1 MVVVYRHI
9 NLDSNKVF
17 YVGIG
22 TEKRAY
28 DYKSR
33 STAWKTQADISNIE
47 TEILLECET
56 REQAYKKE
64 IEFIQLYGR
73 LDKGTGT
80 LVNRTDGGGWLKGAI
95 WSLERT
101 KKYSDN
107 AKSRGTLKK
116 WQEENGPAVKGKK
129 LPKQKQEH
137 IEVRV
142 DGIKKAWQSKTQE
155 ERNQQVALF
164 INNNPSYKVQNCEY
178 CRRDIQGASAFK
190 RFHGE
195 NCKQN
200 KNKNN

>member
-33 STAWKTQADISNIE
+33 SAAWKNQADSSNIE
-47 TEILLECET
+47 TEILFECET
-56 REQAYKKE
+56 RDEAYRKE
-64 IEFIQLYGR
+64 IEFIKLYGR

-80 LVNRTDGGGWLKGAI
+80 LANRTDGGGWLKGAI
-95 WSLERT
+95 WNQERI

-107 AKSRGTLKK
+107 AKKRGTLRK
-116 WQEENGPAVKGKK
+116 WQQENGPAVKGKK

-137 IEVRV
+137 IKVRV
-142 DGIKKAWQSKTQE
+142 EGIRRAWQNKTQE

-164 INNNPSYKVQNCEY
+164 ISNNPSYKVQKCAY
-178 CRRDIQGASAFK
+178 CNREIQGASAFK

-195 NCKQN
+195 NCKQS